1 MEVKDS
7 IEVPGG
13 KGLFTTKYHEKGTI
27 VHVLSGRIFDKPT
40 REIIHIGKNKHI
52 HDEYGIF
59 INHSFKPNIRVDDYN
74 LVDEIKGYIRDNN
87 IKNSVF
93 LISASSLSN
102 MIIHKCYEAY
112 PNNTYIDVG
121 SSLNPFIPGIGS
133 RRAYMS
139 QLSTGVPYGGECIW

>member
-40 REIIHIGKNKHI
+40 RESIHIGKNKHI

-74 LVDEIKGYIRDNN
+74 LVALRNIDAGEELVFNYNDTEI
-87 IKNSVF
+87 
-93 LISASSLSN
+93 N
-102 MIIHKCYEAY
+102 M
-112 PNNTYIDVG
+112 
-121 SSLNPFIPGIGS
+121 SNPFYIND
-133 RRAYMS
+133 
-139 QLSTGVPYGGECIW
+139 QLVSGKNDV